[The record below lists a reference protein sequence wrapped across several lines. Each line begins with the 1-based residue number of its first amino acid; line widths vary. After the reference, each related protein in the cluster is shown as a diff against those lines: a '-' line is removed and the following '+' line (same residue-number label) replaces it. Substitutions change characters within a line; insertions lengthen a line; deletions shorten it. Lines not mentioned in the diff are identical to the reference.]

1 MTTRKIIYRAKSTTD
16 IKADA
21 CTSLTNACN
30 TSELLS
36 NVSSSSC
43 IINDKS
49 KKDAFDKPIVKKHG
63 QHRVSFADDFEGK
76 KDMLCGDDKKNKK
89 KGMLKK
95 YQSVYVY
102 SQESIHIKCNNII
115 PICEDITKNET
126 KYTIVTR
133 DIINK
138 KRKMMN
144 NDNKVH
150 AKCESCCLF

>member
-95 YQSVYVY
+95 Y
-102 SQESIHIKCNNII
+102 
-115 PICEDITKNET
+115 
-126 KYTIVTR
+126 
-133 DIINK
+133 
-138 KRKMMN
+138 
-144 NDNKVH
+144 
-150 AKCESCCLF
+150 